1 MELNEHVNYQ
11 NNFNRQL
18 RIIEVKIIC
27 CVGLAFSCLYG
38 IGIVIFSKLVS
49 ENILLT
55 IAIYILFLL
64 FFSILVTIFSKLC
77 YPSRLVNTHQWYE
90 ILQLDEI
97 NEYLKRQHTLIPKDN
112 NSKLEYNIETG
123 TINESKCPICLDN
136 LTIEKNII
144 KLSCKHEFC
153 IECIAIWCQ
162 KKNSCPMCKTSI
174 INKN

>member
-90 ILQLDEI
+90 ILQLHEL
-97 NEYLKRQHTLIPKDN
+97 NEYLKTRHSLMHKDI
-112 NSKLEYNIETG
+112 NSK
-123 TINESKCPICLDN
+123 
-136 LTIEKNII
+136 
-144 KLSCKHEFC
+144 
-153 IECIAIWCQ
+153 
-162 KKNSCPMCKTSI
+162 
-174 INKN
+174 